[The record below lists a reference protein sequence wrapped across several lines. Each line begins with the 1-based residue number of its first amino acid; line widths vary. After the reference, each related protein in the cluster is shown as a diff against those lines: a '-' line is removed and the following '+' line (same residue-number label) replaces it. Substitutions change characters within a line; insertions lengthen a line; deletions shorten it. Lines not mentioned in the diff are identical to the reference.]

1 MKRKRVFLS
10 KNLLNNIKITTLN
23 EKELKNNRK
32 KLFILNTE
40 LKITYPIY

>member
-10 KNLLNNIKITTLN
+10 KNLLNNIKITLN